1 MHSAAIFAAKVDV
14 LALTEVGASFAS
26 QRSLERQ
33 ACQLGWHLVWG
44 AAMHLRPT
52 ARASGGDDV
61 VRRGVAL
68 LVRRGMPAHVVKPK
82 TPEQQQLFDDG
93 RWGHFEVS
101 IAKGKI
107 VNLHVVYGFSG
118 AAQHAEARSSNEAL
132 LELIF
137 SWSCEH
143 QGVPTL
149 VVGDLKSLV
158 LARALESRSVDV
170 QQVHSD
176 SKGEC
181 PPPTCYPKSDS
192 VGSRRDFSL
201 QTTLHIRPS
210 VLRQFPRRLMCP
222 RISW

>member
-1 MHSAAIFAAKVDV
+1 
-14 LALTEVGASFAS
+14 
-26 QRSLERQ
+26 
-33 ACQLGWHLVWG
+33 
-44 AAMHLRPT
+44 MHLRPT
-52 ARASGGDDV
+52 VRASGGDDV
-61 VRRGVAL
+61 VRRVVAL
-68 LVRRGMPAHVVKPK
+68 LVRRGMPARVGKPK

-101 IAKGKI
+101 IARGKI
-107 VNLHVVYGFSG
+107 VNLHVVCGFSG